1 VHVCTGVSTQ
11 RTENNTSRINETEG
25 NEELADKGFRKK
37 RHIFKHPKRKQ
48 KQNTELHKSGSH
60 NSRRRTRRMQEGNQ
74 HDIKSRIQT
83 SQESRGEKQKTR
95 EKAHIQNPQERN
107 RKINSHSRPS
117 HLQRRQKEFR
127 YLR

>member
-1 VHVCTGVSTQ
+1 VHVRTGVSTQ

-37 RHIFKHPKRKQ
+37 TAYPQTPKEKTPT
-48 KQNTELHKSGSH
+48 KQNTELHKSGSS

-83 SQESRGEKQKTR
+83 SQESRGKSIK
-95 EKAHIQNPQERN
+95 
-107 RKINSHSRPS
+107 
-117 HLQRRQKEFR
+117 
-127 YLR
+127 